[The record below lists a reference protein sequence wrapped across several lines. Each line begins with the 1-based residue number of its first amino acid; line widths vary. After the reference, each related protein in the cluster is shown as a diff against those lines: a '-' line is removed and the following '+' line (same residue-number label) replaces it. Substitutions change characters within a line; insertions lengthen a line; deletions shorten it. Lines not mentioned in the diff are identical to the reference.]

1 VRADLGG
8 GCGSSR
14 VRPRGT
20 RYSHTH
26 GKHQAIARAGARHAE
41 IETRQGEG
49 DVAVP
54 NEFDEIR
61 RRRERKERQERRERR
76 NRIAIRVIEV
86 LIVLA
91 LAAIAALFLK
101 MILHLAPPGG

>member
-1 VRADLGG
+1 VR
-8 GCGSSR
+8 SR
-14 VRPRGT
+14 SLSYGT
-20 RYSHTH
+20 AGDATDAGQRDA
-26 GKHQAIARAGARHAE
+26 GIARKGGRQAE
-41 IETRQGEG
+41 IETRQGG

-61 RRRERKERQERRERR
+61 RRRERKERQERR
-76 NRIAIRVIEV
+76 NRIAIRVIKV

-101 MILHLAPPGG
+101 MILDLAPPGG